1 LTRSQSWVRA
11 GALSTGIPP
20 AAVVRAAAAGLLL
33 LTACSGGGS
42 AKLDEVVPAAV
53 EAVPAR
59 AGSLP
64 VEEELSGVVRA
75 LNQVAIRPEINAVVM
90 EVLVHNGDPVTA
102 GQPMIRL
109 DDEALRERLRSAEA
123 QLRVAEANAV
133 EAEARIAEL
142 RAQVVRSRAL
152 AAEGLTSELEL
163 ETFEAQLDALEAA
176 AGQAAAQV
184 EQADATVEERRSA
197 VGKATVCAPVA
208 GVVGRRDVEVGMVVN
223 PASLLF
229 VVGDLDELVVEVS
242 LTQEMLAHIA
252 PGTPVEIDD
261 RGSDTEPVAATIS
274 RISPFLETESFST
287 TAEIDL
293 PATAAGFRPGMFV
306 EVRVLIG
313 RSTPATLLPSSAIW
327 ENPLTGDRVVF
338 VVVDDDGLVEP
349 EAPSDEIPD
358 RPRAVEMRPV
368 EVLAEG
374 SGTVGVRG
382 ADEGDWVVT
391 LGQHLLQE
399 QVDAADGFAV
409 KARVRPTSWSR
420 VLELA
425 GLQREDLLTQ
435 FLAKQRVIA
444 RTLGAELPESTA
456 QVDEALRAAAEAD
469 AVGGGSR

>member
-1 LTRSQSWVRA
+1 MVGVPSS
-11 GALSTGIPP
+11 GIWP
-20 AAVVRAAAAGLLL
+20 AAVGRAAAAGLLL
-33 LTACSGGGS
+33 LMACSGGGPGE
-42 AKLDEVVPAAV
+42 LGEVAPPAV

-64 VEEELSGVVRA
+64 LEEELSGVVRA
-75 LNQVAIRPEINAVVM
+75 RNQVAIRPEINAAVM
-90 EVLVHNGDPVTA
+90 EVLVRDGDAVTP
-102 GQPMIRL
+102 GQPLVRL
-109 DDEALRERLRSAEA
+109 DDEALSDRLRIADAE
-123 QLRVAEANAV
+123 LRVAEANAV
-133 EAEARIAEL
+133 EAGARISEL

-163 ETFEAQLDALEAA
+163 ETYEAQLDALEAA

-184 EQADATVEERRSA
+184 EQAQATVQERRSA
-197 VGKATVCAPVA
+197 LTKATIRAPVA
-208 GVVGRRDVEVGMVVN
+208 GAVGRRDVEVGMVVN

-242 LTQEMLAHIA
+242 LTQGMLDHIE
-252 PGTPVEIDD
+252 PGTPVAIDG
-261 RGSDTEPVAATIS
+261 RGPETEPVTAAIS

-293 PATAAGFRPGMFV
+293 PATTAGFRPGMFV

-313 RSTPATLLPSSAIW
+313 RSTPATLVPASAIW

-338 VVVDDDGLVEP
+338 VVVNDDGLIEP

-358 RPRAVEMRPV
+358 RPRSVEMRPV

-374 SGTVGVRG
+374 RGTVGIRG
-382 ADEGDWVVT
+382 ADEGEWVVT

-399 QVDAADGFAV
+399 RRDTAGGSAV
-409 KARVRPTSWSR
+409 TARVRPTSWSR

-425 GLQREDLLTQ
+425 GLQREDLLAQ
-435 FLAKQRVIA
+435 FLAKQRVVA
-444 RTLGAELPESTA
+444 RALGADLPESTA
-456 QVDEALRAAAEAD
+456 QVDEAMRAAAAAEA
-469 AVGGGSR
+469 GGGDR